1 MFPTD
6 VIKYTLEKPYFLKFC
21 VVFSFLVIEHT
32 FFREGESCMKQL
44 NFFNVY
50 AIPFVK
56 YLLTVTSQQ
65 MICPLNI

>member
-21 VVFSFLVIEHT
+21 VVFFFLVIEHT

-50 AIPFVK
+50 KGLGFMDFEDVSTFRR
-56 YLLTVTSQQ
+56 LQ
-65 MICPLNI
+65 